1 MIPKHGLVCGVIK
14 MDTKKYQLKDLT
26 KKNKTVGTI
35 VSNGKDLALVNYSGC
50 TNELLDIRHLLSSH
64 DKFSN
69 YGFKL
74 KLVRA

>member
-1 MIPKHGLVCGVIK
+1 MLN
-14 MDTKKYQLKDLT
+14 KKYQLKDLT

-35 VSNGKDLALVNYSGC
+35 VSNGKELALITYNGC
-50 TNELLDIRHLLSSH
+50 TNELLDIRHLLMSH
-64 DKFSN
+64 DKFCN